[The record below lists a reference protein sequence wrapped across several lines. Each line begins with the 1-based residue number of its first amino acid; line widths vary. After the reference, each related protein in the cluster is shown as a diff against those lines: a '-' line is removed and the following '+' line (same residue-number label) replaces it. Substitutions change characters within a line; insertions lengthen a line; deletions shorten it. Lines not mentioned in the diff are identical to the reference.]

1 MKKLLVSV
9 AAPLIAALS
18 IALVACGPSKL
29 EIQEMSAQSDVV
41 VEVRQVL
48 NDSISLFVGNTLYL
62 NAKQMVADDMY
73 PLLVSTR
80 DPSEIEKP
88 TATDILNSDED
99 LLNYLRKVSPQMTA
113 VGLVI
118 GETAANEIGFEEA
131 DAVNK
136 LTALFKKMGGGTLVL
151 FHEKAG
157 ELTDAKKIF

>member
-1 MKKLLVSV
+1 MKKMALALLAAVSMV
-9 AAPLIAALS
+9 FM
-18 IALVACGPSKL
+18 ACGPSKL
-29 EIQEMSAQSDVV
+29 EIQEMSAQSDVM

-99 LLNYLRKVSPQMTA
+99 MLNYLRKVSPQMTT
-113 VGLVI
+113 VGVVI

-131 DAVNK
+131 DAIVK
-136 LTALFKKMGGGTLVL
+136 LVKLFKKMNGGSLIL

-157 ELTDAKKIF
+157 ELTDAKKLY

>member
-1 MKKLLVSV
+1 MKKMALALLAAVSMFFM
-9 AAPLIAALS
+9 
-18 IALVACGPSKL
+18 ACGPSKL

-80 DPSEIEKP
+80 DPAEIEKP

-99 LLNYLRKVSPQMTA
+99 MLNYLRKVSPQMAA
-113 VGLVI
+113 VGIII
-118 GETAANEIGFEEA
+118 GETAANEIGFEESE
-131 DAVNK
+131 AVEK
-136 LTALFKKMGGGTLVL
+136 LTKIFKKMGGGTLVL

-157 ELTDAKKIF
+157 DLTDAKKLF

>member
-1 MKKLLVSV
+1 MKK
-9 AAPLIAALS
+9 
-18 IALVACGPSKL
+18 IALALLAAVSMVFMACGPSKL
-29 EIQEMSAQSDVV
+29 EIQEMSAQSDVM

-99 LLNYLRKVSPQMTA
+99 MLNYLRKVSPQMTT
-113 VGLVI
+113 VGVVI

-131 DAVNK
+131 DAIVK
-136 LTALFKKMGGGTLVL
+136 LVKLFKKMNGGSLIL

-157 ELTDAKKIF
+157 ELTDAKKLY